1 MMEAVDKG
9 DSAQFTRD
17 EVLDSTGW
25 NLLNFLMDARTGLGR
40 FHNFRIS
47 NYNLMMALIDHCTH
61 ASIDEILQL
70 PDVKERVE
78 LYRKHETL
86 FKEQIQR
93 CGKVYQNL
101 VLLDLQKKKPSMQGT
116 VLSFM
121 PFIRSAIFLFIKCGD
136 SRNRT
141 SCSPPENR
149 FSIAAR
155 EPISVN

>member
-1 MMEAVDKG
+1 
-9 DSAQFTRD
+9 
-17 EVLDSTGW
+17 
-25 NLLNFLMDARTGLGR
+25 
-40 FHNFRIS
+40 
-47 NYNLMMALIDHCTH
+47 
-61 ASIDEILQL
+61 
-70 PDVKERVE
+70 
-78 LYRKHETL
+78 
-86 FKEQIQR
+86 
-93 CGKVYQNL
+93 
-101 VLLDLQKKKPSMQGT
+101 MQGT